1 MNENRE
7 EMIDASAP
15 ATGEKEAYLDEM
27 TAEVPAEPQEEPIPR
42 WHDELCRF
50 VLDEWE
56 KGQSHVY
63 EMNAL
68 YDDIYDMIRGERPTK
83 NYEWQSNVVINKVF
97 QIIWTAIPY
106 LMAKIFGASPIVAV
120 QSFDRKGAWQREK
133 LIEFWNT
140 MQCTQ
145 DKSHVTYFTTMTLWL
160 LRAALNG
167 VGFVKKGWHQKLDK
181 VSQDLAVDI
190 PDTVNVA
197 GEVSYKRENKKYT
210 VTIPL
215 EDWPVN
221 QVVNNK
227 DIVVDWNLQPGQS
240 CRHGR
245 FVIHRSLTDLDSLRL
260 SEIKYENLDRIPRS
274 SAPLPDDHSQDH
286 SAALSRD
293 GLDCPPDSEVYTDVE
308 VYERVGLVPVIKF
321 EGDYIPVLNKDVED
335 YQMKHM
341 IVTVAKT
348 DAGNTLIRWEP
359 NPYDQINYIDMQ
371 LYLDE
376 ERWNPVGLIEPV
388 KDLQTANND
397 LVNGMM
403 DQIWQN
409 LMPPVMVNKFGIV
422 DWDTIQYAP
431 QQRWLVGGNPAEVFM
446 FKEPSNITR
455 DAWQELVYIDAQMQL
470 IQPVNA
476 TVQGQG
482 KENKATTSSLNAQ
495 FSMGRLDFLVKM
507 IEQTALIPSAQMD
520 LAFAKK
526 FAHPLTIKAIIG
538 EPMIGGEWE
547 DIYHYRP
554 AAAGVKLDVQKDTE
568 IQQDLQLIQVVSTIN
583 NPNTPKIVNKLLAN
597 IFRNRDMPMEA
608 QMLDENYFEP
618 SGEAGQLQM
627 LQKVMGNKQ
636 ANQSGVP
643 MGQAQAGM
651 RQKQIEGMRGGM
663 NG

>member
-7 EMIDASAP
+7 EMIDTSVVD
-15 ATGEKEAYLDEM
+15 TGEKEAYLDEM
-27 TAEVPAEPQEEPIPR
+27 SAETPAGPNEEPIPK

-63 EMNAL
+63 DMNAL

-106 LMAKIFGASPIVAV
+106 LMAKIFGATPIIGV

-145 DKSHVTYFTTMTLWL
+145 DKDHITFFTTMVLWL
-160 LRAALNG
+160 LRASLNG

-210 VTIPL
+210 ITIPL

-245 FVIHRSLTDLDSLRL
+245 FVIHRSLTDLDSLKS
-260 SEIKYENLDRIPRS
+260 SEIKYENLDLIPRS

-293 GLDCPPDSEVYTDVE
+293 GLDCSPDSEVYTDVE

-376 ERWNPVGLIEPV
+376 ERWNPMGLIEPV

-538 EPMIGGEWE
+538 EPMISGEWE